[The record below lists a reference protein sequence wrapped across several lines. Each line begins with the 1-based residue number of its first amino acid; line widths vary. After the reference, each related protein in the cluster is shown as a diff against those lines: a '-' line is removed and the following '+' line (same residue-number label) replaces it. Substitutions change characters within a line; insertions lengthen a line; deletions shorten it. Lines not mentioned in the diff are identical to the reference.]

1 MSTGPRAPSRS
12 KTVRTARKSNARRDV
27 GYAPPEIRGKLSP
40 RLAESRAP
48 SLEVK
53 RVHDGD
59 LPARSM
65 SPNVSGRARRR
76 PQAWTSVDS
85 RVSHAEGDGEGQQ
98 KRCLPRTTGA
108 KVNGTPPG
116 RGAGGVRRTR
126 PIPEPGRAC
135 LTHALHALLRRGLGV
150 CPRPHTSGAA
160 GPWRKASQL
169 HHRILRTHWPS
180 KLCRFCVFVVFL
192 SSFA

>member
-1 MSTGPRAPSRS
+1 MSNACTTVTCLLVQCRPMSREGREEGPRPGHPSTRGSRMPRVTVKGTRS
-12 KTVRTARKSNARRDV
+12 DAFPE
-27 GYAPPEIRGKLSP
+27 PP
-40 RLAESRAP
+40 
-48 SLEVK
+48 
-53 RVHDGD
+53 
-59 LPARSM
+59 
-65 SPNVSGRARRR
+65 
-76 PQAWTSVDS
+76 
-85 RVSHAEGDGEGQQ
+85 
-98 KRCLPRTTGA
+98 GA

-116 RGAGGVRRTR
+116 RGAGGGRRTR

-180 KLCRFCVFVVFL
+180 KLCRFCVFVVFCL
-192 SSFA
+192 PLLEAAHS